1 MPLIRLLL
9 FSALLFPTQAFSAC
23 TYTGQTDLKQFLDH
37 SSEAIGRDDLIDHGA
52 TVREIK
58 AALPCLKSQLQA
70 VDWASFLVGLST
82 VEFATG
88 GEWRSL
94 LNTAYRI
101 DPNLHIDYGA
111 PEFRQHL
118 PKKSVSEMRTVAA
131 NGRYFLDGIPLTE
144 VGKLNGLHIGQR
156 SMDGDW
162 ETRVLE
168 NDPFPEEWLIPIP
181 TPTPPEPVAGAI
193 APAPKKKGMGLL
205 ITGSVLTVAGTAGGV
220 GSLVMLTNEQY
231 PSQKTESTLTAV
243 NVASWS
249 VAITGI
255 GLGVVGLL
263 ATPQTSRPVQLGF
276 SGNGIQ
282 LKGVLP

>member
-37 SSEAIGRDDLIDHGA
+37 SSEAIERDDLIDHGA
-52 TVREIK
+52 TVRNIK
-58 AALPCLKSQLQA
+58 EALPCLNGQLQA

-168 NDPFPEEWLIPIP
+168 NDPFPEEWLAPK
-181 TPTPPEPVAGAI
+181 PVATPSSAE
-193 APAPKKKGMGLL
+193 AAVETKPQKKGVGLL
-205 ITGSVLTVAGTAGGV
+205 IAGGAMTVAGTAGGV
-220 GSLVMLTNEQY
+220 GSYITLTNTQY
-231 PSQKTESTLTAV
+231 PTKKQASTMTAV

-255 GLGVVGLL
+255 GLGVVGIL
-263 ATPQTSRPVQLGF
+263 ATPQTSGPVRLGF

-282 LKGVLP
+282 LNGVLP